1 MVYGWRGNKMVG
13 NVINSM
19 TRAKC
24 NCEDCVKT
32 RKERKKI
39 REEKKDIVD

>member
-1 MVYGWRGNKMVG
+1 MVG

-19 TRAKC
+19 VRAKC
-24 NCEDCVKT
+24 NCEDCKQT

-39 REEKKDIVD
+39 REEKEENDK